1 MLKAKVALVAV
12 ASHFESGGERAE
24 GMIKEAQQALG
35 KSGLSV
41 EVASKTVWDP
51 ADALEVI
58 DQFQKSDPDL
68 LIIIHASWVQDSLQY
83 LFVNKL
89 KIPLILWAVPYTET
103 FSIGCVQ
110 HFGSILWDNGISYKF
125 VYGLPDEQEVIAEV
139 KRHAAIAKIYKDLA
153 KANIALIGPRQ
164 TWRVAGPQD
173 MTVEEWDLS
182 MRVGATIVHIE
193 MDELLQLA
201 EVQKKEDAVRFLK
214 GLREKKKLGESK
226 VEEDRL
232 IYASKVYLGVR
243 QLLERY
249 RLDAAAAECYPQYGG
264 VANLPSSWLADE
276 GIVLDTE
283 GDIGHTL
290 LAMAMSWM
298 SDGPVALG
306 EVGSMD
312 TKENCLCLAHEGS
325 SAQSLAQEVMNVRIL
340 PGGEKGTLVGF
351 PFRAMPEVTVAN
363 ICGRAGCYRIFMGLV
378 ESLPISEQEWVSGGS
393 KFMAKLR
400 FGADARTVMEK
411 MLEQGA
417 DHHLLLARGNLL
429 SDLGALCDLLKMEK
443 QCV

>member
-24 GMIKEAQQALG
+24 GMIKEAHQVLG

-41 EVASKTVWDP
+41 EVARKTVWDP

-89 KIPLILWAVPYTET
+89 RCPMVLWAVPYTET

-110 HFGSILWDNGISYKF
+110 HFGSILWDNGINYKL
-125 VYGLPDEQEVIAEV
+125 VYGLPDEREVIAEV
-139 KRHAAIAKIYKDLA
+139 KRQAAVAKIYNDLV
-153 KANIALIGPRQ
+153 KANVALIGPRQ

-182 MRVGATIVHIE
+182 MELGTTIVHIE

-201 EVQKKEDAVRFLK
+201 EAQKTEEAARFLK
-214 GLREKKKLGESK
+214 GMREKKKLGESK

-290 LAMAMSWM
+290 LAMAMHWM

-325 SAQSLAQEVMNVRIL
+325 SAHSLAKDVTHVRIL

-351 PFRAMPEVTVAN
+351 PFQAMPEVTVAN

-400 FGADARTVMEK
+400 FGTDARTVMEK

-429 SDLGALCDLLKMEK
+429 SDLGALCDLLKVEK
-443 QCV
+443 QCI